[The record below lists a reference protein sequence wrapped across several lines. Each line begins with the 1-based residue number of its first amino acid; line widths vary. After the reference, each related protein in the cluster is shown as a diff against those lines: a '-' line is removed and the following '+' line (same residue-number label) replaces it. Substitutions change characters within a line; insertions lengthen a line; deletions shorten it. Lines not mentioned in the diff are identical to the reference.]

1 MYQPDRN
8 SLPAIHD
15 ARQLQRLHDNFI
27 LRGIE
32 HAYLMYDG
40 YHYNPIR
47 YTNETP
53 HDKNI
58 TMPIW
63 VANPPTQKGKRKHI
77 TISLDDSDNDSDSN
91 NEDCKYDEG
100 KHITRHR
107 QKKIKSEQKTGR
119 LQCKKRKKTTAEVKT
134 PEHKYKARKIRPGN
148 SGPPSD

>member
-8 SLPAIHD
+8 SLPTIHD

-47 YTNETP
+47 YANETP

-63 VANPPTQKGKRKHI
+63 AADPPTQKRKRKRI
-77 TISLDDSDNDSDSN
+77 IISIDESDSNSDSN
-91 NEDCKYDEG
+91 NEDRNNDKEKYV
-100 KHITRHR
+100 TRHR
-107 QKKIKSEQKTGR
+107 QIFLNWNRKQEEYNVKKGRKQQQK
-119 LQCKKRKKTTAEVKT
+119 
-134 PEHKYKARKIRPGN
+134 
-148 SGPPSD
+148 